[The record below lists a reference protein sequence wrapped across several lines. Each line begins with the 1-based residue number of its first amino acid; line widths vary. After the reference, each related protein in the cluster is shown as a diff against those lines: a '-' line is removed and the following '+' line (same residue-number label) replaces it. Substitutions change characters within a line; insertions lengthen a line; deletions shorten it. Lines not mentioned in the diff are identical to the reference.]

1 MRFEIGFAVK
11 YDIIPTATIPLI
23 VTERQPTYILP
34 GRRTFPS
41 PGKSGIAQARRGCL
55 ARWHQAG
62 GGDEEQEGGAGGGG
76 GEEHHAC
83 GLRPLLLGL
92 YEATVN

>member
-11 YDIIPTATIPLI
+11 YDRIPTAAIPVI
-23 VTERQPTYILP
+23 VKDRQPTYILP

-41 PGKSGIAQARRGCL
+41 PGKSGITQARRSRL

-62 GGDEEQEGGAGGGG
+62 QG
-76 GEEHHAC
+76 
-83 GLRPLLLGL
+83 
-92 YEATVN
+92 

>member
-41 PGKSGIAQARRGCL
+41 PGKSGIAQARRSRL

-62 GGDEEQEGGAGGGG
+62 QGKEKQEREAGYGIGGGG
-76 GEEHHAC
+76 VEHHDW
-83 GLRPLLLGL
+83 GLPRPSTG
-92 YEATVN
+92 TH